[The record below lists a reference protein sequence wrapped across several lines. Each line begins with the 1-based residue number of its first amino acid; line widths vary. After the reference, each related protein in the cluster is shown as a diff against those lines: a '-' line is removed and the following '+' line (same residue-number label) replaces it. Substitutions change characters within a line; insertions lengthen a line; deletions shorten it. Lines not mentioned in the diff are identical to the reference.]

1 MARRRR
7 SESGFALLLVFLM
20 AAIVAIT
27 LYMEIPRVAFQA
39 QRNKEQLLMERGE
52 QYKIAIRRFIQANN
66 RWPANLDELESL
78 NNRRFLR
85 RRYKDPMTGKDEWRL
100 IHINN
105 GVLTDSKNN
114 KQKDQKEASTP
125 NTFVAEF

>member
-7 SESGFALLLVFLM
+7 KESGFALLLVFLM
-20 AAIVAIT
+20 AAILAIT

-52 QYKIAIRRFIQANN
+52 QYKIAIRRFMQANK
-66 RWPANLDELESL
+66 RWPANVDELESL

-85 RRYKDPMTGKDEWRL
+85 RKYLDPMTNKDEWRL

-105 GVLTDSKNN
+105 GVLTDSKNS
-114 KQKDQKEASTP
+114 KQGTDQKQQANP
-125 NTFVAEF
+125 NTFVAE